1 MLNFLLGCFFHIF
14 IGIIL
19 YSSLRGIERITQKF
33 TKNKIQIFY
42 SFNLVIYFLIA
53 YIIFNFNKNF
63 LFFFTILFALYF
75 LSTQRKNLIE
85 LNFLS
90 LLLGIICFSLYI
102 GKIIHGP
109 SPAYSAWGLFDTY
122 F

>member
-85 LNFLS
+85 LNFQV
-90 LLLGIICFSLYI
+90 Y
-102 GKIIHGP
+102 
-109 SPAYSAWGLFDTY
+109 Y
-122 F
+122 